1 MQSPISNTQKHMIF
15 PNVYALKETQQVRIL
30 QTAIRNKD
38 TSNED
43 FVFYADRLVR
53 LLVEEALSFL
63 PCRRKDIETPTGS
76 FYEGLEPASKICG
89 VSIMRAGESMEKAL
103 RDTCRGTRIGKILIQ
118 RVEHGSYNNTIKEY
132 YCKLPNDIAS
142 RFVLLLDPMLASGD
156 SASRATRILI
166 DEYNVREEH
175 IVFVNVISAPEGL
188 RAYSQRFPNVRIIV
202 GAIDEGLNE
211 QKHIRP
217 GLGDFGDRYFGTN

>member
-1 MQSPISNTQKHMIF
+1 MQSPFSNTQKIVGV
-15 PNVYALKETQQVRIL
+15 PNVYALKETQQIRML
-30 QTAIRNKD
+30 FTAIRDKE

-63 PCRRKDIETPTGS
+63 PCRRKDIVTPTNTL
-76 FYEGLEPASKICG
+76 YEGLEPHSKICG

-118 RVEHGSYNNTIKEY
+118 RIETGSHNNIKEY
-132 YCKLPNDIAS
+132 YCKLPTDIAN
-142 RFVLLLDPMLASGD
+142 RYVLLLDPMLASGE

-166 DEYNVREEH
+166 DEYNVKEEH

-188 RAYSQRFPNVRIIV
+188 RAYSQTFPRVKLIT
-202 GAIDEGLNE
+202 GAVDEDLNE
-211 QKHIRP
+211 HRHIRP
-217 GLGDFGDRYFGTN
+217 GLGDFGDRYFGTT

>member
-1 MQSPISNTQKHMIF
+1 MQTQFSNTQKILVF
-15 PNVYALKETQQVRIL
+15 PNVYALRETQQIRLL
-30 QTAIRNKD
+30 QTAIRDKE

-63 PCRRKDIETPTGS
+63 PCRRKDIVTPTGS
-76 FYEGLEPASKICG
+76 LYEGLEPHSKICG

-118 RVEHGSYNNTIKEY
+118 RVEHGEYNNTIKEY
-132 YCKLPNDIAS
+132 YCKLPSDISS
-142 RFVLLLDPMLASGD
+142 RYVLLLDPMLASGE

-166 DEYNVREEH
+166 NEYKVKEDH

-188 RAYSQRFPNVRIIV
+188 KAYSKSFPSVKVVV
-202 GAIDEGLNE
+202 GAIDENLNE
-211 QKHIRP
+211 HYHIRP

>member
-1 MQSPISNTQKHMIF
+1 MQSPCSNTRKVGSQ
-15 PNVYALKETQQVRIL
+15 PNVFALKETPQIRIL
-30 QTAIRNKD
+30 QTAIRDKE

-63 PCRRKDIETPTGS
+63 PCRRKDIITPTQS
-76 FYEGLEPASKICG
+76 VYEGLEPHSKICG

-118 RVEHGSYNNTIKEY
+118 RIETGSHNNIQEY
-132 YCKLPNDIAS
+132 YCKLPDDIAS
-142 RFVLLLDPMLASGD
+142 RYVLLLDPMLATGE
-156 SASRATRILI
+156 SAARATRILI
-166 DEYNVREEH
+166 NEYNVKEDH
-175 IVFVNVISAPEGL
+175 IIFVNVICAPEGMM
-188 RAYSQRFPNVRIIV
+188 AYSKMFPKVKLIT
-202 GAIDEGLNE
+202 GSIDENLNE
-211 QKHIRP
+211 NRHICP